1 MAIDDVFDFGFTSA
15 NLEELDEWQQSQSEL
30 SSASEEATVYKARL
44 DKLYKSFLPL
54 LTNLKQDPEK
64 DYLLWPEREAK
75 VEAFEKHL
83 KDIYQ
88 GIK

>member
-54 LTNLKQDPEK
+54 LTNLKQIPK
-64 DYLLWPEREAK
+64 KTISFGQNGRQRSRRSK
-75 VEAFEKHL
+75 S
-83 KDIYQ
+83 I
-88 GIK
+88 